1 MFSSVDMTPST
12 PEMRKNSYCLPLH
25 IETSELL
32 IFTVQK
38 YSEILE
44 PGSSLHLLFRKQYIG
59 TGE

>member
-38 YSEILE
+38 YWNQGAVYIYCLGSSILE
-44 PGSSLHLLFRKQYIG
+44 PGSS
-59 TGE
+59 